1 MKKQCLSPPMDRR
14 EDSTVAVTSRR
25 WKKALATGA
34 LLSLIGSSL
43 AACASDGP
51 TEVRFHLSKPE
62 AIPYFRDL
70 IEEYN
75 ASQDDVRVVFDTSSN
90 LQAGF
95 LRGNPPDLGL
105 LNYNMEMARFM
116 ERGALSDLSDMP
128 EADRILPGV
137 QELVDQY
144 ATYPGRT
151 SVLPYSVMAASVIY
165 NTQIFEDNG
174 VEVPETWDELIEVC
188 ETLKANGVTPFYATF
203 KDPWTIGQGWFDYTV
218 GGSIDVADFYTQMNE
233 LGTEVGPD
241 SPVSFQRDFIDP
253 VDQMTELTDNYV
265 NQDAA
270 SRGYGDGNLA
280 FAKGEAA
287 MYLQGPWAFGEIA
300 KTDPDLKLGT
310 FPLPMTDSA
319 EDLEVRV
326 NIDLAAWIPEASN
339 HKEEARDFLTYLFQQ
354 DVMDEYNA
362 AFLGYG
368 TTTEAAPVTDPR
380 IIGMKEYYDEAKF
393 YQGPSKAIPQ
403 TIPTDNYMQGVVA
416 GSDAESTLA
425 VMDADWAR
433 LALRQ

>member
-1 MKKQCLSPPMDRR
+1 MPQI
-14 EDSTVAVTSRR
+14 SRR
-25 WKKALATGA
+25 TKAFLAITTVV
-34 LLSLIGSSL
+34 
-43 AACASDGP
+43 AATASIAGCSAGGP
-51 TEVRFHLSKPE
+51 ETVRFHLSKPE
-62 AIPYFRDL
+62 AIPYFREL
-70 IEEYN
+70 IAEYN
-75 ASQDDVRVVFDTSSN
+75 ASQDDVEVVLDTSSN

-95 LRGNPPDLGL
+95 LRGNPPDIGM

-174 VEVPETWDELIEVC
+174 LEVPETWDELIEVC
-188 ETLKANGVTPFYATF
+188 ETLEANGITPFYATF

-218 GGSIDVADFYTQMNE
+218 GGSVPVSDFFDE
-233 LGTEVGPD
+233 LNAEGTAVGPD
-241 SPVSFQRDFIDP
+241 SSVSFQRDILPP
-253 VDQMTELTDNYV
+253 VERMVELTDNYV
-265 NQDAA
+265 NDDAE

-280 FAKGEAA
+280 FAQGKAA

-300 KTDPDLKLGT
+300 KTSPDLELGT
-310 FPLPMTDSA
+310 FPLPMTDDPA
-319 EDLEVRV
+319 DNKVRV
-326 NIDLAAWIPEASN
+326 NLDLAAWIPEASR
-339 HKEEARDFLTYLFQQ
+339 HKEAAREFLSYLFQPE
-354 DVMDEYNA
+354 VMDEYNA
-362 AFLGYG
+362 AQLGYG
-368 TTTEAAPVTDPR
+368 TTTDAAPVTDPR
-380 IIGMKEYYDEAKF
+380 IVGMKEYFDDARF

-403 TIPTDNYMQGVVA
+403 TIPSDNYFQAIVG
-416 GSDAESTLA
+416 GSDAERTLA
-425 VMDADWAR
+425 VIDADWAR

>member
-1 MKKQCLSPPMDRR
+1 MPDSPTHLRR
-14 EDSTVAVTSRR
+14 AASAGAIVTLLGAALVAC
-25 WKKALATGA
+25 GA
-34 LLSLIGSSL
+34 P
-43 AACASDGP
+43 AGP
-51 TEVRFHLSKPE
+51 AEVRFHLSKPE

-70 IEEYN
+70 IAEYN
-75 ASQDDVRVVFDTSSN
+75 ASQDDVEVVFDTSSN

-128 EADRILPGV
+128 EADRILPEV
-137 QELVDQY
+137 QDLVDQY

-165 NTQIFEDNG
+165 NRQIFEEQG
-174 VEVPETWDELIEVC
+174 LAVPTTWDELIEVC
-188 ETLKANGVTPFYATF
+188 DTLEAAGVTPFYATF
-203 KDPWTIGQGWFDYTV
+203 KDPWTVGQGWFDYAV
-218 GGSIDVADFYTQMNE
+218 GGEIDVADFYDQMNE

-241 SPVSFQRDFIDP
+241 SPVSFEKTLAGP
-253 VDQMTELTDNYV
+253 VEKMAQLAREYTNP
-265 NQDAA
+265 DAA

-280 FAKGEAA
+280 FANGEAA
-287 MYLQGPWAFGEIA
+287 MYIQGPWAFGEIA
-300 KTDPDLKLGT
+300 KTDPDLDLGT
-310 FPLPMTDSA
+310 FPLPMTDDPD
-319 EDLEVRV
+319 DLRVRV
-326 NIDLAAWIPEASN
+326 NIDLAAWIPEASDQ
-339 HKEEARDFLTYLFQQ
+339 KEGARDFLSYLFRK

-368 TTTEAAPVTDPR
+368 TTTDSAPVTDER
-380 IIGMKEYYDEAKF
+380 ILGMKEYYDSAKF
-393 YQGPSKAIPQ
+393 YQGASKAIPL
-403 TIPTDNYMQGVVA
+403 TIPTDNYMQGVVT
-416 GSDAESTLA
+416 GSDVESTLR

>member
-1 MKKQCLSPPMDRR
+1 MPQI
-14 EDSTVAVTSRR
+14 SRR
-25 WKKALATGA
+25 TKTFLAITTVV
-34 LLSLIGSSL
+34 
-43 AACASDGP
+43 AATASIAGCSAGGP
-51 TEVRFHLSKPE
+51 ETVRFHLSKPE
-62 AIPYFRDL
+62 AIPYFREL
-70 IEEYN
+70 IAEYN
-75 ASQDDVRVVFDTSSN
+75 ASQDDVEVVLDTSSN

-95 LRGNPPDLGL
+95 LRGNPPDIGM

-174 VEVPETWDELIEVC
+174 LEVPETWDELIEVC
-188 ETLKANGVTPFYATF
+188 ETLEANGITPFYATF

-218 GGSIDVADFYTQMNE
+218 GGSVPVSDFFDE
-233 LGTEVGPD
+233 LNAEGTAVGPD
-241 SPVSFQRDFIDP
+241 SSVSFQRDILPP
-253 VDQMTELTDNYV
+253 VERMIELTDNYV
-265 NQDAA
+265 NDDAE

-280 FAKGEAA
+280 FAQGKAA

-300 KTDPDLKLGT
+300 KTSPDLDLGT
-310 FPLPMTDSA
+310 FPLPMTDDPA
-319 EDLEVRV
+319 DNKVRV
-326 NIDLAAWIPEASN
+326 NLDLAAWIPEASR
-339 HKEEARDFLTYLFQQ
+339 HKEAAREFLSYLFQPE
-354 DVMDEYNA
+354 VMDEYNA
-362 AFLGYG
+362 AQLGYG
-368 TTTEAAPVTDPR
+368 TTTDAAPVTDPR
-380 IIGMKEYYDEAKF
+380 IVGMKEYFDDARF

-403 TIPTDNYMQGVVA
+403 TIPSDNYFQAIVG
-416 GSDAESTLA
+416 GSDAERTLA
-425 VMDADWAR
+425 VIDADWAR